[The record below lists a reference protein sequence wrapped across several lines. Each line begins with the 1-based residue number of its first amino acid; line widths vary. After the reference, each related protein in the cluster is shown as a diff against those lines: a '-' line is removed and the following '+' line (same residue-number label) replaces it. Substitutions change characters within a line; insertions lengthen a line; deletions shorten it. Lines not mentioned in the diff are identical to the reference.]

1 MKRKS
6 RRNVAFP
13 TARRMKFSSNYLT
26 RAFGGGRLLFGV

>member
-13 TARRMKFSSNYLT
+13 MVRRMKFSDNYLT
-26 RAFGGGRLLFGV
+26 RAFGGGKLLFGV